1 MKWVLILIQLF
12 ALSLLFP
19 SKALASSVV
28 LNEFMPQ
35 PDDETEWVELY
46 NPTDQAVDLNGWLIK
61 DGNSIT
67 YDDISLNGQIA
78 SKGFKVF
85 EHTKGWLNDTDS
97 EMITLLNG
105 SATIDSYS
113 YSGATPGKTFGRQPD
128 AGAWTESLTPTKG
141 IPNESVIIITPIP
154 SPSPTLSPTPS
165 PSPSPSPTPKSSLTI
180 SNVPSSIKV
189 DQEFSVNISI
199 VNFQPNSTYYLK
211 GAFKLTGG
219 ANYFGLTKVGSY
231 WVKNKE
237 HYKDQD
243 HITTDPSGNWNGNLN
258 VQGDPSDAGF
268 IGAGNYT
275 FKVGYYFDS
284 SSVSWSNEVNIFLDS
299 PGGTTATSVPQPKPS
314 PSPKRGN
321 LTNTQAFITEPPT
334 GPTLKPTLTPII
346 LGTISASALPPT
358 PSTETPR
365 VQVAGS
371 TLANIFMIGGG
382 LIIILIAVLTF
393 TFLKN
398 GHFYNPFTN
407 RNF

>member
-1 MKWVLILIQLF
+1 MKWTIIPLTFTVLFIF
-12 ALSLLFP
+12 H
-19 SKALASSVV
+19 
-28 LNEFMPQ
+28 
-35 PDDETEWVELY
+35 D
-46 NPTDQAVDLNGWLIK
+46 
-61 DGNSIT
+61 
-67 YDDISLNGQIA
+67 
-78 SKGFKVF
+78 KVF
-85 EHTKGWLNDTDS
+85 AGEPPTLINPQNNSTVTSSRLEWRAPSYTLYTQGDPYRIQVDNNLDYTPSTSIYRNEYTDN
-97 EMITLLNG
+97 TF
-105 SATIDSYS
+105 YS
-113 YSGATPGKTFGRQPD
+113 PQLTPGTWYWRVMAKDSNGIWSSWSDPWQFT
-128 AGAWTESLTPTKG
+128 LTATA
-141 IPNESVIIITPIP
+141 
-154 SPSPTLSPTPS
+154 S
-165 PSPSPSPTPKSSLTI
+165 PSPSPLPSPTSSPSPTHSPTPTSTLTPQPNLTI
-180 SNVPSSIKV
+180 SNVPSSVKI

-211 GAFKLTGG
+211 GALKLSGG
-219 ANYFGLTKVGSY
+219 ANYFGLTKVGSH

-237 HYKDQD
+237 HYSDQD

-258 VQGDPSDAGF
+258 VQGDSSDAGF
-268 IGAGNYT
+268 IGEGNYT

-314 PSPKRGN
+314 PSPKNGN
-321 LTNTQAFITEPPT
+321 LTNTQAFITTDRT
-334 GPTLKPTLTPII
+334 GPKPTLTPII

-365 VQVAGS
+365 TQVASS

-398 GHFYNPFTN
+398 GHFHNPFTK